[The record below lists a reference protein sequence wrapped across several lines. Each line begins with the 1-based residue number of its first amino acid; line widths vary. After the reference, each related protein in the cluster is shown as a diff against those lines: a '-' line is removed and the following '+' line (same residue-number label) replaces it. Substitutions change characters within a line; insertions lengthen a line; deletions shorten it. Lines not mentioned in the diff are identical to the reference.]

1 MKTVIIT
8 ETQIKRV
15 LDNLVSEGH
24 NTKELKKLLSWAERK
39 ANCAVSDTKDGGR
52 LCPPKSTGV
61 PCYSFHRKDSAVE
74 PIKNHINDDILLEW
88 YKKHYPEDKLSHHYC
103 KQNRKMWR

>member
-74 PIKNHINDDILLEW
+74 PIKNHIAKAYGVSKKEVNDAYSKDESIGG
-88 YKKHYPEDKLSHHYC
+88 K
-103 KQNRKMWR
+103 